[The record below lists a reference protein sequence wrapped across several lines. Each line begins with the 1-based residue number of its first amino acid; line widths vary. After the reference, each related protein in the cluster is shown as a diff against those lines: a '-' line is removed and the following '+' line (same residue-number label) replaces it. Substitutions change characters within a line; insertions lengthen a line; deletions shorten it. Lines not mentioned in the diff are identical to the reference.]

1 MTMSD
6 QDRRVLQALADAR
19 QQHGE
24 LAGLLDFYHDLYQV
38 QFEAKVS
45 LPEPEVHDDP
55 AMRQRSAAGLPQ
67 LTFDQ
72 LGIEPEPFA
81 RLVARIGAVLARHN
95 PAGEAERHEQPAPS
109 EELGALA
116 REVFETWDTLT
127 SPKLEAERQPAVQ
140 EGPGYLPMMAVGFAL
155 APYLQRAAEVILPR
169 LDLSLWT
176 KGICPV
182 CGGQPNLAL
191 LEQSRGARQLVC
203 SRCDGSWDYQ
213 RVGCPFCGSE
223 AKQTYYLSQ
232 DGAHRLYVCPDC
244 HRYLKTA
251 DLREI
256 HRPVYPLVERLVLV
270 GMDLAA
276 ATDFP

>member
-1 MTMSD
+1 MSD
-6 QDRRVLQALADAR
+6 QDRQVLQALADAR

-38 QFEAKVS
+38 QFEAKAS
-45 LPEPEVHDDP
+45 LPTPEVRDDV
-55 AMRQRSAAGLPQ
+55 AMRQRLAESVPQ

-81 RLVARIGAVLARHN
+81 RLVARISAVLVRHN
-95 PAGEAERHEQPAPS
+95 PAWEIDSHEQPAA
-109 EELGALA
+109 ELAMLA

-127 SPKLEAERQPAVQ
+127 APRLDLECQPGAQ
-140 EGPGYLPMMAVGFAL
+140 AGSGQLPMLAVGFAL
-155 APYLQRAAEVILPR
+155 APYLQQAAEVILPR
-169 LDLSLWT
+169 LDLSLWAE
-176 KGICPV
+176 GCCPV

-191 LEQSRGARQLVC
+191 FEQSRGARQLLC
-203 SRCDGSWDYQ
+203 SRCDGSWNYQ

-223 AKQTYYLSQ
+223 AKQTYYPSQ
-232 DGAHRLYVCPDC
+232 DGAHRLYICPDC

-256 HRPVYPLVERLVLV
+256 QRPVHPLVERLVLV

-276 ATDFP
+276 QQMGCT